1 MKKIFTS
8 LMLCLISVLSYA
20 TGYDTIYYKPNE
32 PASLELAVDYE
43 KYPYLKGVDVS
54 WYVGFKEVD
63 AGGQKL
69 IARAIKDSETTI
81 VDGKTY
87 LVNKD
92 LGESWD
98 PGYPSI
104 RTLVVFYGHKI
115 VSPLSTRSGEQYF
128 TKEDFKDIICD
139 TTAVIH
145 LLKELDD
152 SYIESMKLN
161 GRNIAT
167 TEVHAG
173 DTVRVEAAL
182 SGAADS
188 LDIRCYSLLE
198 IDGKDTVL
206 LASSKSSKFEYIP
219 EESHTVQLAISND
232 INSYVYPWKRN
243 IEVPPDFEVQA
254 LRYDITSGKDLLLK
268 TEDYVDSVSLYVV
281 KGDSLALHVINNA
294 EESKYDVVCSWNL
307 NGKQIPDSSKAN
319 GFVLEVSDFQKE
331 KAGSYNC
338 VISDKEGNQIK
349 TVTFFVSYKSPT
361 ANEVISASKM
371 EIRYINGAIQI
382 TGAEGDVC
390 IYDISGK
397 QVAKIKYENSFAYNN
412 IFLPLG
418 IYIATD
424 GKNTKKL
431 LVN

>member
-8 LMLCLISVLSYA
+8 LMLCLISVLSCA

-32 PASLELAVDYE
+32 PASLELAVDYG
-43 KYPYLKGVDVS
+43 KYPYLEGVDVS

-87 LVNKD
+87 LVNKE

-98 PGYPSI
+98 PSCPPI

-115 VSPLSTRSGEQYF
+115 VSPLSTRSGGQYF

-161 GRNIAT
+161 GRNMST

-243 IEVPPDFEVQA
+243 IEVLPDFEVRA
-254 LRYDITSGKDLLLK
+254 LRYDITSGKDLLSK

-281 KGDSLALHVINNA
+281 KGDSLALHVITNS
-294 EESKYDVVCSWNL
+294 EESKYDVVYSWNL
-307 NGKQIPDSSKAN
+307 DGKQIPDSSKAN

-338 VISDKEGNQIK
+338 VIS
-349 TVTFFVSYKSPT
+349 
-361 ANEVISASKM
+361 
-371 EIRYINGAIQI
+371 
-382 TGAEGDVC
+382 
-390 IYDISGK
+390 
-397 QVAKIKYENSFAYNN
+397 
-412 IFLPLG
+412 
-418 IYIATD
+418 
-424 GKNTKKL
+424 
-431 LVN
+431 

>member
-20 TGYDTIYYKPNE
+20 TGYDTVYYKPNE
-32 PASLELAVDYE
+32 PASLGLAVDYE
-43 KYPYLKGVDVS
+43 KYPYLKGIDVS

-63 AGGQKL
+63 TNGQKL

-81 VDGKTY
+81 VGGKTY

-92 LGESWD
+92 LGGSWD

-152 SYIESMKLN
+152 SYIESMELN
-161 GRNIAT
+161 GRDIAT
-167 TEVHAG
+167 IEVYAG

-198 IDGKDTVL
+198 IDGKDTVIL
-206 LASSKSSKFEYIP
+206 ESSKSSKFEYIP
-219 EESHTVQLAISND
+219 EESHMIQLAISND
-232 INSYVYPWKRN
+232 INSYV
-243 IEVPPDFEVQA
+243 
-254 LRYDITSGKDLLLK
+254 
-268 TEDYVDSVSLYVV
+268 
-281 KGDSLALHVINNA
+281 
-294 EESKYDVVCSWNL
+294 
-307 NGKQIPDSSKAN
+307 
-319 GFVLEVSDFQKE
+319 
-331 KAGSYNC
+331 
-338 VISDKEGNQIK
+338 
-349 TVTFFVSYKSPT
+349 
-361 ANEVISASKM
+361 
-371 EIRYINGAIQI
+371 
-382 TGAEGDVC
+382 
-390 IYDISGK
+390 
-397 QVAKIKYENSFAYNN
+397 
-412 IFLPLG
+412 
-418 IYIATD
+418 
-424 GKNTKKL
+424 
-431 LVN
+431 